1 MGKTSNKREKTMG
14 KKKEVLI
21 VASKLK
27 KYLKEE
33 KGMHTAGNVPE
44 VLSDVVRGLV
54 DLAVEK
60 AKKNRRK
67 TVKDRDFS

>member
-1 MGKTSNKREKTMG
+1 MAKD
-14 KKKEVLI
+14 VLV

-33 KGMHTAGNVPE
+33 KGMHTAGNVPA
-44 VLSDVVRGLV
+44 VLSDVVREIV
-54 DLAVEK
+54 DVAVEK
-60 AKKNRRK
+60 AKKDRRK

>member
-1 MGKTSNKREKTMG
+1 MG

-44 VLSDVVRGLV
+44 VLSDVVRELV

-60 AKKNRRK
+60 AKKNRR
-67 TVKDRDFS
+67 